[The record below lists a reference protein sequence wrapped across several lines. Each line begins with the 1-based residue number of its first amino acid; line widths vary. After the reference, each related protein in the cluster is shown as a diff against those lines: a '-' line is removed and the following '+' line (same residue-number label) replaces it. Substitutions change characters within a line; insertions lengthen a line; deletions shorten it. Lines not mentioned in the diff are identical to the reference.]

1 MSIQSE
7 QEFKTLIT
15 ADEAAA
21 MQAALTFAPAFGQ
34 ANTYYD
40 TDDYRLQKA
49 SLGLRIRL
57 FNTRAEETLKLP
69 KGPDRLLEEMTD
81 PLTVS
86 EARQLIRA
94 NSIATHGQIR
104 EYLASQQIE
113 PASLQQFAAA
123 TTWRH
128 LLDTPAGK
136 LTLDETHYPNGK
148 RDWELELEYHDEPAA
163 KAYWSQLVSEFNIRV
178 QPVQNKVQRA
188 YANVNISQA
197 D

>member
-15 ADEAAA
+15 ADQAAA
-21 MQAALTFAPAFGQ
+21 LQAALPFAPAFGQ

-40 TDDYRLQKA
+40 TADFRLHKA
-49 SLGLRIRL
+49 GLGLRIRL

-94 NSIATHGQIR
+94 NSVATHGQIR
-104 EYLASQQIE
+104 EYLASQQIL
-113 PASLQQFAAA
+113 PDNLQQFAAA

-128 LLDTPAGK
+128 LLDVSAGK
-136 LTLDETHYPNGK
+136 LTLDETLYPNGK
-148 RDWELELEYHDEPAA
+148 RDWELELEYTDPAA
-163 KAYWSQLVSEFNIRV
+163 AQRYWDQTTQQFAIAL
-178 QPVQNKVQRA
+178 QPVQNKVRRA